1 MQCNL
6 SLYIPSFL
14 KEFKTART
22 SQISIWAITQNF
34 SFFHLLSRTGGHWI
48 YCQVRFK
55 KQKKVVSVDEFT
67 LRHCNNLKCM
77 QVKRLC
83 ASIGE
88 AQLQACPSVLP
99 PFAQNTHLGTEQ
111 SCCKHTCVFT
121 TTATTG
127 EFSICTVENLFMRF
141 TAVNESLLLLQRKRT
156 LDLCMP
162 IVETPPNDPFVQ
174 KCHLKVQKGG

>member
-1 MQCNL
+1 
-6 SLYIPSFL
+6 
-14 KEFKTART
+14 
-22 SQISIWAITQNF
+22 
-34 SFFHLLSRTGGHWI
+34 
-48 YCQVRFK
+48 
-55 KQKKVVSVDEFT
+55 
-67 LRHCNNLKCM
+67 M

-83 ASIGE
+83 ASIDE

-111 SCCKHTCVFT
+111 SCCKHTCVFI

-127 EFSICTVENLFMRF
+127 EFSICTVENLFRRF
-141 TAVNESLLLLQRKRT
+141 TAVNESLLLLRRKRT

-174 KCHLKVQKGG
+174 KCHLKVQKVVLKFANMCVNKPVKRYLVDATLHSAL